1 MSAQQL
7 SFNDQAKSGNASGFA
22 VIFLLL
28 GAPHI
33 YSFLRQRSNRKSTF
47 GVPKAAS
54 WLIAM
59 LAGVLVLLAV

>member
-1 MSAQQL
+1 MSTQKL
-7 SFNDQAKSGNASGFA
+7 SFNDPAKAGNASGFA
-22 VIFLLL
+22 VVFLLL

-47 GVPKAAS
+47 GVPKAAG
-54 WLIAM
+54 WLVTM

>member
-7 SFNDQAKSGNASGFA
+7 NFNDQAKSGNASGLA
-22 VIFLLL
+22 VVFFLL

-47 GVPKAAS
+47 RVSKVAG
-54 WLIAM
+54 WLITM
-59 LAGVLVLLAV
+59 LVGVLVLLAV

>member
-22 VIFLLL
+22 VVFFLL

-47 GVPKAAS
+47 GVPNSAG
-54 WLIAM
+54 WLITM
-59 LAGVLVLLAV
+59 LVGVLLILAV